1 MRRIVFGLFAVVV
14 VAGLL
19 LTTGCNDRDRALRI
33 TRINKG
39 EMIVADLVDFGEI
52 SVQEDPEEP
61 PEIYPV
67 MEVPSDIVEIEFQYV
82 EIGLGLPTWTPYWA
96 NIEKATIVYTN
107 QETGENYESV
117 QVGMSAAVES
127 DPEGDKLTRAEI
139 LIAPGRWKANAF
151 EDELQEAPEDDD
163 YGVVA
168 TVTAHVIV
176 EGHDYVTNKTVKAE
190 KDVSIEFGNF
200 YDEPSRLGQ

>member
-1 MRRIVFGLFAVVV
+1 MRRIVFGLFAVIV

-19 LTTGCNDRDRALRI
+19 LTTGCSTDRALRI

-39 EMIVADLVDFGEI
+39 EPVVSDLVDFGEI
-52 SVQEDPEEP
+52 RIEDEEGEV
-61 PEIYPV
+61 EIFQV

-107 QETGENYESV
+107 QETGETYESV
-117 QVGMSAAVES
+117 QVGMSADVES
-127 DPEGDKLTRAEI
+127 DPEGDKLVRTEI

-151 EDELQEAPEDDD
+151 EDELQEAPEDDE

-168 TVTAHVIV
+168 MVTAHVIV
-176 EGHDYVTNKTVKAE
+176 EGHDYVSNKTVKAE

>member
-1 MRRIVFGLFAVVV
+1 MRRIVFGLFAVIA

-19 LTTGCNDRDRALRI
+19 LTTGCSTDRALRI

-39 EMIVADLVDFGEI
+39 EPVVSDLVDFGEI
-52 SVQEDPEEP
+52 RIEDEEGEV
-61 PEIYPV
+61 EIFQV

-107 QETGENYESV
+107 QETGETYESV
-117 QVGMSAAVES
+117 QVGMSADVES
-127 DPEGDKLTRAEI
+127 DPEGDKLVRTEI

-151 EDELQEAPEDDD
+151 EDELQEAPEDDE

-168 TVTAHVIV
+168 MVTAHVIV
-176 EGHDYVTNKTVKAE
+176 EGHDYVSNKTVKAE

>member
-19 LTTGCNDRDRALRI
+19 LTTGCSTDRALRI

-39 EMIVADLVDFGEI
+39 EPVVSDLVDFGEI
-52 SVQEDPEEP
+52 RIEDEEGEV
-61 PEIYPV
+61 EIFQV

-107 QETGENYESV
+107 QETGETYESV
-117 QVGMSAAVES
+117 QVGMNADVES
-127 DPEGDKLTRAEI
+127 DPEGDKLVRTEI

-151 EDELQEAPEDDD
+151 EDELQEAPEDDE

-168 TVTAHVIV
+168 MVTAHVIV
-176 EGHDYVTNKTVKAE
+176 EGHDYVSNKTVKAE

>member
-33 TRINKG
+33 TRINQG
-39 EMIVADLVDFGEI
+39 EPVISDLVDFGVIRLEDEEGEVELI
-52 SVQEDPEEP
+52 SVS
-61 PEIYPV
+61 
-67 MEVPSDIVEIEFQYV
+67 EVPSDIVEIEFQYV

-96 NIEKATIVYTN
+96 NIERATIVYTN
-107 QETGENYESV
+107 QETGDNYESV
-117 QVGMSAAVES
+117 QVGMSASVES
-127 DPEGDKLTRAEI
+127 DPEGDKLVRAEI

-151 EDELQEAPEDDD
+151 ADDLQEDPEDDE

-168 TVTAHVIV
+168 LVTAHVII
-176 EGHDYVTNKTVKAE
+176 EGHDYVSNQTVKAE
-190 KDVSIEFGNF
+190 KDVAIQFGNF
-200 YDEPSRLGQ
+200 YDDLSRLGQ

>member
-19 LTTGCNDRDRALRI
+19 LTTGCSTDRALRI

-39 EMIVADLVDFGEI
+39 EPVVSDLVDFGEI
-52 SVQEDPEEP
+52 RIEDEEGEV
-61 PEIYPV
+61 EIFQV

-107 QETGENYESV
+107 QETGETYESV

-127 DPEGDKLTRAEI
+127 DPEGDKLVRTEI

-151 EDELQEAPEDDD
+151 EDELQEAPEDDE

-168 TVTAHVIV
+168 MVTAHVIV
-176 EGHDYVTNKTVKAE
+176 EGHDYVSNQTVKAE

>member
-1 MRRIVFGLFAVVV
+1 MRRIVFGLFAVIV

-19 LTTGCNDRDRALRI
+19 LTAGCSTDRALRV
-33 TRINKG
+33 TKINKG
-39 EMIVADLVDFGEI
+39 VPIISDLVDFGEI
-52 SVQEDPEEP
+52 SVQEDPSEP

-107 QETGENYESV
+107 QETGETYESV
-117 QVGMSAAVES
+117 QVGMNVSVES

-151 EDELQEAPEDDD
+151 EDDLQESPEDDD

-168 TVTAHVIV
+168 LVTAHVIV
-176 EGHDYVTNKTVKAE
+176 EGHDYVSNQTVKAE
-190 KDVSIEFGNF
+190 KDVAIQFGNY
-200 YDEPSRLGQ
+200 YDDPARLGQ